1 MIRNYKKMK
10 KILIV
15 DDERAIRTLIKS
27 YLEKEGFLTMEAG
40 DGMGAVEAAKKNR
53 PDLILLDIML
63 PDINGVDAC
72 LEIRKHTNAPVLFVS
87 CKDQELDKIIA
98 LSVGGDDYITKP
110 FLPGELIAR
119 VKANLRR
126 IDMSSIGTEEEEIY
140 KAPGLVLNA
149 TTREVWVDNDEVS
162 LTVKEFDMLLLFIK
176 LPIRIYSAEQLFE
189 HAWKE
194 ESLQGDKNT
203 IMVYISNLR
212 KKIENNENNYKYIL
226 SLRGLGYKFNHQL
239 LQQKKRKEVVK

>member
-1 MIRNYKKMK
+1 MEK

-15 DDERAIRTLIKS
+15 DDEKAIITLIRS
-27 YLEKEGFLTMEAG
+27 YLEKEGFLTLSAENGAE
-40 DGMGAVEAAKKNR
+40 AVETVKKESPN
-53 PDLILLDIML
+53 LILLDIML
-63 PDINGVDAC
+63 PDISGIDTC
-72 LEIRKHTNAPVLFVS
+72 LEIRKHTNAPVLFLS

-119 VKANLRR
+119 IKAHLRR
-126 IDMSSIGTEEEEIY
+126 TDMISIHEEEEETY
-140 KAPGLVLNA
+140 EAPGLFINA
-149 TTREVWVDNDEVS
+149 TTREVMVDGREVN
-162 LTVKEFDMLLLFIK
+162 LTVKEFDILLLLIK
-176 LPIRIYSAEQLFE
+176 RPKRIYSAEQLFE
-189 HAWKE
+189 YAWKE

-239 LQQKKRKEVVK
+239 LK